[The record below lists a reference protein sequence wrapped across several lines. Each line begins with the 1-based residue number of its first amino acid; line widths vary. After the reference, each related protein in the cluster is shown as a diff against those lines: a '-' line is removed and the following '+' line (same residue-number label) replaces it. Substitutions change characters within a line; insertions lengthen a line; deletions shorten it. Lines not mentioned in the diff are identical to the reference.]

1 MKRVR
6 VLAASCLALVTAT
19 FVLGAAQ
26 QVGPATGESLSQS
39 YRGSQSDNVT
49 YQKVSPIKVFDNL
62 YYVGPGS
69 VSVWLIPTSDGVILI
84 DTAQEPLVDHV
95 IDSIRKVGFD
105 PKTIKYI
112 LLTHG
117 HLDHFGGAGKIQA
130 LSGARVAALQ
140 EDWTLIETAYK
151 NPGRGNQD
159 RGVPF
164 TRDVVLREGQD
175 LTLGAT
181 TLKVYKMPGHTPGS
195 ASFAFTVY
203 DNGRPYKALVLGGP
217 GQRNGVEGGTQ
228 FLESIRRLKREFADV
243 EVPVHVHSYLTTY
256 PVPSGGTVF
265 EPAQQLA
272 RRKPG
277 DPHPFVDNGAWR
289 RWLDVAE
296 AGTVKYVDEER
307 QKAERTRAK

>member
-1 MKRVR
+1 VKRVEI
-6 VLAASCLALVTAT
+6 LAASCLALATAM
-19 FVLGAAQ
+19 FAPVVAQ
-26 QVGPATGESLSQS
+26 QAGPAPGESLSQS
-39 YRGSQSDNVT
+39 YRGSQTDNVA
-49 YQKVSPIKVFDNL
+49 YQKVPPIKVFDNL

-69 VSVWLIPTSDGVILI
+69 VSVWLIPTSDGVILV
-84 DTAQEPLVDHV
+84 DSAQEPLVDHV

-117 HLDHFGGAGKIQA
+117 HLDHFGGVGKIQA
-130 LSGARVAALQ
+130 LSGARVAALA

-159 RGVPF
+159 RGLQF

-175 LTLGAT
+175 LTLGTT

-203 DNGRPYKALVLGGP
+203 DNGRPHKAFLLGGP

-228 FLESIRRLKREFADV
+228 FLETIRRLKREFADV

-256 PVPSGGTVF
+256 PAPSGGTVF

-277 DPHPFVDNGAWR
+277 DPHPFVNNGAWR

-296 AGTVKYVDEER
+296 TGAVKYVDEEK
-307 QKAERTRAK
+307 QKAERTRTR